1 MYQSKEFADTGF
13 RPTYEDLSATSN
25 LGPVILGFFAFFL
38 LTQGLIYILKPELT
52 SRSVSTDKKKMRKIG
67 IIVTMGAALMMFAA
81 FSWWAD
87 EMSAVDHVTN
97 RP

>member
-1 MYQSKEFADTGF
+1 MYQSSEYADTGF
-13 RPTYEDLSATSN
+13 RPNFEDISATSN
-25 LGPVILGFFAFFL
+25 IGPVILGFFAFFI

-52 SRSVSTDKKKMRKIG
+52 SRSVSTDKKKMRRIG
-67 IIVTMGAALMMFAA
+67 IVISLIAAVMMFAA
-81 FSWWAD
+81 FSWWTD